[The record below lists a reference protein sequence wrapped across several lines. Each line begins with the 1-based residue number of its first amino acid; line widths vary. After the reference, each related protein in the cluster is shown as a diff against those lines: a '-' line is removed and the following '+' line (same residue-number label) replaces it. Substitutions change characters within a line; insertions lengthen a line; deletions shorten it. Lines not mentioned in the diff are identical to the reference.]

1 MAQPSEI
8 DQAFAKLKPDFKL
21 LKKLFKKQQ
30 KGYIR
35 TRLKAIKL
43 LWQIKN
49 RQKVVEKLDID
60 RTSLLHWMHILL
72 EHGVEAGLKL
82 LAQPK
87 KSPKSGKLGAEQQ
100 VSLIDMLE
108 NKKPGDYGYHQNIF
122 TGKILVELVEKEWQ
136 VSLSDQTIYN
146 ILARQ
151 GFSYQRGHRD
161 YVNADPLQQQ
171 AYGLELKN
179 LLQTRAEQERL
190 VFFDEFSVTNR
201 PTTFYGWARVNT
213 KFKVPS
219 HEKRKRERLNGLLT
233 VDAQTGQEYL
243 QLTPTARAEDL
254 VDYFYD
260 LALDTHQK
268 GFKQLTIIMDNNS
281 THKDKMRYAL
291 WLKTKSQPDLQDFRL
306 KFINTPSY
314 SPDFNLA
321 EYLIHQLRLTLLHH
335 LPADVTLADIQ
346 NKIIDFLKDNHL
358 QTPQQI
364 ANTLNHILK
373 LAGVECG
380 I

>member
-1 MAQPSEI
+1 MARPSEI
-8 DQAFAKLKPDFKL
+8 DKAFAQLKPNFKL

-30 KGYIR
+30 KAYIR

-43 LWQIKN
+43 LWQGKS
-49 RQKVVEKLDID
+49 RQEVVEKLDID
-60 RTSLLHWMHILL
+60 RTSLLNWLHILL
-72 EHGVEAGLKL
+72 EQGVEAGLKL

-87 KSPKSGKLGAEQQ
+87 KVEKSGKLVAEQQ
-100 VSLIDMLE
+100 VSLIDILE

-136 VSLSDQTIYN
+136 ISLSDQTIYN
-146 ILARQ
+146 MLERQ

-179 LLQTRAEQERL
+179 ALQTRAEQERL

-213 KFKVPS
+213 RFKVAS
-219 HEKRKRERLNGLLT
+219 NEKKKRERLNGLLA
-233 VDAQTGQEYL
+233 VDAQTGQEYI
-243 QLTPTARAEDL
+243 QLTPTAKTEDV

-260 LALDTHQK
+260 LALDTHQD
-268 GFKQLTIIMDNNS
+268 GFNQLTIIMDNNS

-335 LPADVTLADIQ
+335 LPADVTLTDIQ
-346 NKIIDFLKDNHL
+346 DKIVDFFKDNHL

-364 ANTLNHILK
+364 ANTINHILE

>member
-1 MAQPSEI
+1 MARPSEI
-8 DQAFAKLKPDFKL
+8 DKAFAQLKPNFKL

-30 KGYIR
+30 KAYIR

-43 LWQIKN
+43 LWQGKS
-49 RQKVVEKLDID
+49 RQEVVEKLDID
-60 RTSLLHWMHILL
+60 RTSLLNWLHILI
-72 EHGVEAGLKL
+72 EQGVGAGLKL

-87 KSPKSGKLGAEQQ
+87 KVEKSGKLVAEQQ
-100 VSLIDMLE
+100 VSLIDILE

-122 TGKILVELVEKEWQ
+122 TGKILVELVAKEWQ
-136 VSLSDQTIYN
+136 ISLSDQTIYN
-146 ILARQ
+146 MLERQ

-179 LLQTRAEQERL
+179 ALQTRAEQERL

-213 KFKVPS
+213 RFKVPS
-219 HEKRKRERLNGLLT
+219 NEKKKRERLNGLLA
-233 VDAQTGQEYL
+233 VDAQTGQEYI
-243 QLTPTARAEDL
+243 QLTPTAKTEDV

-260 LALDTHQK
+260 LALDTHQD
-268 GFKQLTIIMDNNS
+268 GFNQLTIIMDNNS

-291 WLKTKSQPDLQDFRL
+291 WLKTKRQPDLQDFRL

-335 LPADVTLADIQ
+335 LPADVTLTDIQ
-346 NKIIDFLKDNHL
+346 DKIINFFKDNHL

-364 ANTLNHILK
+364 ANTINHILE